1 MALINKKYLK
11 EYSLVPLNYQMD
23 EIVNWIDIA
32 EKKWV
37 LPILGNELF
46 DIVESEV
53 ESSGTV
59 SDRISTLLVDALW
72 AYEATAVS
80 YEYLPFNYVHWSE
93 VGMTKGESENSKS
106 ADLKDMTYIQ
116 NQLRANL
123 EERKKYLIWWLDE
136 HYEYFPEWLPFTG
149 CGCENTKPV
158 CGCNPVQHN
167 PEPDKKFY
175 SPKKTDL
182 NIS

>member
-1 MALINKKYLK
+1 MIINKKYLK
-11 EYSLVPLNYQMD
+11 EYSLIPLNYNM
-23 EIVNWIDIA
+23 EEVENFIDIA

-37 LPILGNELF
+37 LPLLGNELF
-46 DIVESEV
+46 DIVQEEV
-53 ESSGTV
+53 SSGTPSERV
-59 SDRISTLLVDALW
+59 STLLTEALW
-72 AYEATAVS
+72 SYLATAVNL
-80 YEYLPFNYVHWSE
+80 EFLPINYVHFSE
-93 VGMTKGESENSKS
+93 VGMTKGKSENSES

-136 HYEYFPEWLPFTG
+136 HYEYFSEWQPFTG

-158 CGCNPVQHN
+158 CGCNPVQNN